1 MTIRQILIERDKL
14 PNCAEINYTNEKGV
28 CWRTQTKRPYQFE
41 AYFPF
46 ANCLVQSFKETNKNG
61 KSYEIFSVRSRDL
74 PEYIVAVNDYT
85 PPARKSDL
93 DSGKMTVRDYLA
105 TQKNIKKVGF
115 VRVQRNFQY
124 KDLDTN
130 HVQRCETLYWYTDY
144 FDVQELSG
152 SLSFMADLFVD
163 TVKISD
169 SDETSLQIF
178 TTEYEDWGRQKL
190 QEVQHKEVNKKINK
204 KINGAFFVFCC
215 IGSIVCTIVGAC
227 LGRHVSGG
235 FGTMGTAIG
244 IVCGFLGGV
253 ASLAVIESILKASG
267 KFPYN

>member
-1 MTIRQILIERDKL
+1 MTIRQILIDRDTY
-14 PNCAEINYTNEKGV
+14 PDYAEVNYINEKGV
-28 CWRTQTKRPYQFE
+28 CWRTQTKRPSWFE
-41 AYFPF
+41 IYFPF
-46 ANCLVQSFKETNKNG
+46 ANCPVQSFKETNKNG
-61 KSYEIFSVRSRDL
+61 KSYEIFSVRSKDL

-85 PPARKSDL
+85 PPARKSDS

-105 TQKNIKKVGF
+105 TQKNIKKVRF

-124 KDLDTN
+124 KDVDTK
-130 HVQRCETLYWYTDY
+130 HVERCKDLYWYTDY

-178 TTEYEDWGRQKL
+178 TTEYEDWERQKL
-190 QEVQHKEVNKKINK
+190 QKVQHKEANKKIND
-204 KINGAFFVFCC
+204 AFFVFCC
-215 IGSIVCTIVGAC
+215 IGSIVCPIVGAY

-244 IVCGFLGGV
+244 IVCGFLRGV

>member
-1 MTIRQILIERDKL
+1 MTIRQILRKRDKL

-28 CWRTQTKRPYQFE
+28 CWHARFKDPFWLQYH
-41 AYFPF
+41 FPF
-46 ANCLVQSFKETNKNG
+46 ADCPVQSFKDG
-61 KSYEIFSVRSRDL
+61 KIYEIFSVRSKDL

-105 TQKNIKKVGF
+105 TQKNVKKVHF
-115 VRVQRNFQY
+115 VRAQPNFQY
-124 KDLDTN
+124 KDVDTN
-130 HVQRCETLYWYTDY
+130 HVVHCEDLYWYTDY

-178 TTEYEDWGRQKL
+178 TTEYEDWERQKL
-190 QEVQHKEVNKKINK
+190 QKVQHKEANKKIND
-204 KINGAFFVFCC
+204 AFFVFCC
-215 IGSIVCTIVGAC
+215 IGSIVCPIVGAC

>member
-1 MTIRQILIERDKL
+1 MTIRQILSERDEC
-14 PNCAEINYTNEKGV
+14 PDYAEVNYTNEKGV
-28 CWRTQTKRPYQFE
+28 CWRTQSVSPYQLEF
-41 AYFPF
+41 YLPF
-46 ANCLVQSFKETNKNG
+46 ANWPVQSFRETNKKG
-61 KSYEIFSVRSRDL
+61 KSYEIFSVRSKDL
-74 PEYIVAVNDYT
+74 PEHITAVNNYIS
-85 PPARKSDL
+85 PARKSDL

-105 TQKNIKKVGF
+105 TQKNIKKVRF
-115 VRVQRNFQY
+115 VRVQPNFQDFYY
-124 KDLDTN
+124 KDVDTK
-130 HVQRCETLYWYTDY
+130 HVEHCEDLYWYTDY

-178 TTEYEDWGRQKL
+178 TTEYEDWERQKL
-190 QEVQHKEVNKKINK
+190 QKVQHKEANKKIND
-204 KINGAFFVFCC
+204 AFFVFCC
-215 IGSIVCTIVGAC
+215 IGSIVCPIVGAY